1 MVGENAETVEHR
13 HEAGVALDKALRSIA
28 PPDVTVG
35 VRRISAADLSSLFML
50 ESVATR
56 RAVPSRQREFA
67 TGRALL
73 RQLIG
78 CDIPIPVAD
87 SRAPIL
93 PEGVKG
99 SLAHDV
105 DFAVAGVTREHT
117 IRSLGIDLEPQGELS
132 HEIAEIVLRKD
143 ERGIDA
149 HLAFTL
155 KEAVY
160 KARSGLGGEMLE
172 HHDVRLDIGSST
184 FHAEVPPDRSHMD
197 GVFASTPHRW
207 VGLVVVRARTG

>member
-1 MVGENAETVEHR
+1 MVGDNAKTVEHL
-13 HEAGVALDKALRSIA
+13 HAAGVALEKALRTIA
-28 PPDVTVG
+28 PSDIAVG
-35 VRRISAADLSSLFML
+35 VRRISAADVSSLFML
-50 ESVATR
+50 ESAAVG

-78 CDIPIPVAD
+78 CDIPIPIAD

-99 SLAHDV
+99 SLAHDAN
-105 DFAVAGVTREHT
+105 FAVAAVTRDQT
-117 IRSLGIDLEPQGELS
+117 IRSLGIDLEPQDELS
-132 HEIAEIVLRKD
+132 HEVAEIVLRKD

-160 KARSGLGGEMLE
+160 KAWSGLGGELLE
-172 HHDVRLDIGSST
+172 HHDVRLDIGAST
-184 FHAEVPPDRSHMD
+184 FHAEVLPDRFHMD
-197 GVFASTPHRW
+197 GVFASTPHHW
-207 VGLVVVRARTG
+207 VGLVVVRASTE